1 MDITARQQVALRL
14 MSAEGVDIML
24 AASKA
29 LTRIDTIFHLS
40 RFRPL
45 GESLAMLSA
54 MIEPR
59 SRQAEV
65 LWSAFG

>member
-1 MDITARQQVALRL
+1 MDITARQQAALRL
-14 MSAEGVDIML
+14 MNAEGVDIML
-24 AASKA
+24 VASHA
-29 LTRIDTIFHLS
+29 LARRDTIFHLS
-40 RFRPL
+40 GYRPL
-45 GESLAMLSA
+45 GESLAVLSA